1 MSRQFG
7 RALDTF
13 VPLREGDEGITA
25 VRMVVVNSD
34 YTSVRLSFAFF
45 RDFECNGDFSTV
57 ILLDSRSA
65 DANQFTTKI
74 LERVVFFP
82 FGHLQT
88 SLFSPSQY
96 TNASRIRPR
105 SLSRKG

>member
-34 YTSVRLSFAFF
+34 YTSVRLSFAFW
-45 RDFECNGDFSTV
+45 RHLSV
-57 ILLDSRSA
+57 IAIYRQLSA
-65 DANQFTTKI
+65 AFT
-74 LERVVFFP
+74 
-82 FGHLQT
+82 
-88 SLFSPSQY
+88 
-96 TNASRIRPR
+96 AW
-105 SLSRKG
+105 